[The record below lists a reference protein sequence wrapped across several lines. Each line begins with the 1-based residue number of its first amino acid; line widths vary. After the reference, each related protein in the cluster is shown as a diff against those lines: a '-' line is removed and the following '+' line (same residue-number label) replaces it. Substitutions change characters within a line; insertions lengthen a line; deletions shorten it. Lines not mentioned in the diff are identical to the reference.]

1 MMCNHPVLR
10 NGIRTNVSHVVPPLN
25 GLIKSVSFVRS
36 CPSSNTFEKETIS
49 GAVQVY
55 CESDYPAEA
64 ENGEKVG
71 YRWIRGA
78 IKRLGSLWTPAVIGT
93 DFLQILVDVS
103 VRWVQED
110 KKVRCH
116 SRQPNYCSILAAIH
130 LLTAPDIVGLLSTSQ
145 IRITAIC
152 L

>member
-71 YRWIRGA
+71 YR
-78 IKRLGSLWTPAVIGT
+78 
-93 DFLQILVDVS
+93 
-103 VRWVQED
+103 
-110 KKVRCH
+110 
-116 SRQPNYCSILAAIH
+116 
-130 LLTAPDIVGLLSTSQ
+130 
-145 IRITAIC
+145 
-152 L
+152 